1 MFTPT
6 RWVVI
11 VSVKSALSGRT
22 IKVMS
27 HDCRDRCHAQTLL
40 TELNELGTELKESG
54 LLLGLTAAGMEIATP
69 E

>member
-6 RWVVI
+6 HWVVI

-27 HDCRDRCHAQTLL
+27 HDCRDRLHAQTLL
-40 TELNELGTELKESG
+40 AELRDLAEQLQDFMPGM
-54 LLLGLTAAGMEIATP
+54 TAAGMEIATQ